1 MADLRPF
8 RGLRY
13 RVGGADAGRVLAPPY
28 DVISPRQQAAL
39 YELSPYNVIRLEH
52 PRETGEARY
61 RSAAETL
68 ARWRGEGVLA
78 PEERPALY
86 LYEQVFTHGGQSYRR
101 RAVLGRVR
109 LEPFETGVIRPH
121 EYTLAKPK
129 ADRLALLRATRANIS
144 PIFGL
149 VDDRTGAFARA
160 LAEVAARPVL
170 DAQDFTGQG
179 HRLSVIDDPAAIARL
194 TAAAAGAVVYIADGH
209 HRYETALAY
218 REELRQAAGATWS
231 GEEPANFVLMALTAT
246 TDPGLLILPIH
257 RLVRPRAHPADLV
270 AALGYAFTVEDA
282 GPLDRGDACVALL
295 RAMARRGHG
304 TSVFGV
310 VGLEPGRLHL
320 LTLRDRAAVE
330 ARMPA
335 GHGPAWKA
343 LDVNVLQYGVLE
355 PLLGIDAAA
364 LTAGE
369 HVEFTEDA
377 AEALAAVQTGRVP
390 LAFLVNA
397 TRTEQIIA
405 VADAGDRMPQKS
417 TYFYPK
423 LGTGLVIN
431 ALEEG

>member
-8 RGLRY
+8 RALRY
-13 RVGGADAGRVLAPPY
+13 RLHSGEPVGRVLAPPY
-28 DVISPRQQAAL
+28 DVISPQQQAAL

-61 RSAAETL
+61 RAAAETL
-68 ARWRGEGVLA
+68 ARWRREGVLV

-86 LYEQVFTHGGQSYRR
+86 LYEQEFAHGGQTYRR

-109 LEPFETGVIRPH
+109 LEPFERGLIRPH

-129 ADRLALLRATRANIS
+129 EDRLALLRATQANIS

-149 VDDRTGAFARA
+149 VDDRSGAFARA
-160 LAEVAARPVL
+160 LADVPARPVL
-170 DAQDFTGQG
+170 DAQDFAEQR
-179 HRLSVIDDPAAIARL
+179 HRLHVVDDPAAIAQF
-194 TAAAAGAVVYIADGH
+194 AAAVADAVIYIADGH

-218 REELRQAAGATWS
+218 REELRQAAGPAWS

-257 RLVRPRAHPADLV
+257 RLVRPRTVPADLV
-270 AALGYAFTVEDA
+270 AALGYAFTVEEVGALDSSAA
-282 GPLDRGDACVALL
+282 GEALL
-295 RAMARRGHG
+295 HAMAQRRAA
-304 TSVFGV
+304 TAFGAA
-310 VGLEPGRLHL
+310 GLVPGRLHL
-320 LTLRDRAAVE
+320 LTLRERSVVE
-330 ARMPA
+330 AHMPA
-335 GHGPAWKA
+335 GHAAAWRA

-377 AEALAAVQTGRVP
+377 VEALAAVRSGRVP

-397 TRTEQIIA
+397 TRPEDIIA